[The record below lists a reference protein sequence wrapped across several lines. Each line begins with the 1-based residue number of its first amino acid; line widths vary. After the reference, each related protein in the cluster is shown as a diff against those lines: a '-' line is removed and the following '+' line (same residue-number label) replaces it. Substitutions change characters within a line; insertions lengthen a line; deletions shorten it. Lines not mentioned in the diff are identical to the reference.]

1 MAQSD
6 FIRINEAVKVY
17 DKTRQTFY
25 NYINKQHISTK
36 KINNKLFL
44 NVADIEKT
52 LSEYADADIDSSS
65 THEKAQTST
74 ENIAKKI
81 ITSPTTHP
89 LPEQHRTHIDA
100 LSDTI
105 STTITPPRYTED
117 PSTTVTYEQMNDILT
132 RMDIMEDVLH
142 DLEEHLQELPESLL
156 STQVTQA
163 DQLKELIFRLQGS
176 ITQDSTAYYH
186 NLTQLVQISFKHL
199 HETIDHQHQ
208 EAVTLT
214 QQTTAQI
221 SLKKLRFRI
230 YYLVFVCTNIGI
242 LIWIFALT

>member
-25 NYINKQHISTK
+25 NYINKQHIATK

-44 NVADIEKT
+44 KVADIEKT
-52 LSEYADADIDSSS
+52 LSEYAEADQYVSNEPAPSAIPHVNTVPSS
-65 THEKAQTST
+65 TLTQPSQAQHHT
-74 ENIAKKI
+74 E
-81 ITSPTTHP
+81 
-89 LPEQHRTHIDA
+89 IDA
-100 LSDTI
+100 LSETI
-105 STTITPPRYTED
+105 STTITPPRYHED
-117 PSTTVTYEQMNDILT
+117 PSTTVTYEQMNDVLT

-142 DLEEHLQELPESLL
+142 DLEEHLQQLPESIL
-156 STQVTQA
+156 STQITQA
-163 DQLKELIFRLQGS
+163 DSLKELIFRLQWS

-199 HETIDHQHQ
+199 HETIDNQHL
-208 EAVTLT
+208 ETVTLT
-214 QQTTAQI
+214 QQTTAHI

-230 YYLVFVCTNIGI
+230 YYLVFVCTNIGV
-242 LIWIFALT
+242 LIRIFALS